1 MYVHRTKHKRALV
14 DFASSTVLLVYLK
27 ITLLW
32 SHMGVSSSHC
42 QMRGWWQWREE
53 KESTNDGHMASSRTP
68 LLLWLV
74 SIPWSVVP
82 WLRAAFFR
90 PQPHAPPV
98 ENNTRR
104 LNFPPFS
111 IAWPSI
117 FLFCLEHRERSFTFC
132 TLCSKK
138 KYYEK
143 KKLKFNESIFINQR
157 EIKSLTVMQGWLVR
171 RYSFKIFLR
180 TYPVRRRSS
189 LFEEETLC
197 MIT

>member
-1 MYVHRTKHKRALV
+1 MYVHSPKHKRALV
-14 DFASSTVLLVYLK
+14 DFASSTVLLVYLE

-98 ENNTRR
+98 QNNTRS
-104 LNFPPFS
+104 LNF
-111 IAWPSI
+111 
-117 FLFCLEHRERSFTFC
+117 FLSFKFLLCLEHRERSFTFR

-143 KKLKFNESIFINQR
+143 KRLKFKIDFHKSKGNQIIDGDAGLTRAKIQFQSISSN
-157 EIKSLTVMQGWLVR
+157 
-171 RYSFKIFLR
+171 IF
-180 TYPVRRRSS
+180 RSKKR
-189 LFEEETLC
+189 FVIWRGRFC
-197 MIT
+197 A

>member
-1 MYVHRTKHKRALV
+1 MYVHSPKHKRALV
-14 DFASSTVLLVYLK
+14 DFASSTVLLVYLE

-98 ENNTRR
+98 QNNTRS
-104 LNFPPFS
+104 LNF
-111 IAWPSI
+111 
-117 FLFCLEHRERSFTFC
+117 FLSFKFFLCLEHRERSFTFR

-143 KKLKFNESIFINQR
+143 KRLKFKIDFHKSKGNQIIDGDAGLTRAKIQFQSISSN
-157 EIKSLTVMQGWLVR
+157 
-171 RYSFKIFLR
+171 IF
-180 TYPVRRRSS
+180 RSKKR
-189 LFEEETLC
+189 FVIWRGRFC
-197 MIT
+197 A

>member
-14 DFASSTVLLVYLK
+14 DFASSTVLLVYLE

-74 SIPWSVVP
+74 SIPWSVVL

-98 ENNTRR
+98 ENNTRS
-104 LNFPPFS
+104 LNFPSLDRLYFFFALS
-111 IAWPSI
+111 I
-117 FLFCLEHRERSFTFC
+117 
-132 TLCSKK
+132 
-138 KYYEK
+138 EK
-143 KKLKFNESIFINQR
+143 EVSRFAPYAQ
-157 EIKSLTVMQGWLVR
+157 
-171 RYSFKIFLR
+171 
-180 TYPVRRRSS
+180 RRS
-189 LFEEETLC
+189 
-197 MIT
+197 ITKRRNLNSTNRFS

>member
-1 MYVHRTKHKRALV
+1 MYVHSPKHKRALV
-14 DFASSTVLLVYLK
+14 DFASSTVLLVYLE

-98 ENNTRR
+98 QNNTRS
-104 LNFPPFS
+104 LNFLLSFK
-111 IAWPSI
+111 
-117 FLFCLEHRERSFTFC
+117 FLLCLEHRERSFTFR
-132 TLCSKK
+132 TLCSRK

-143 KKLKFNESIFINQR
+143 KRLKFNESIFINQR
-157 EIKSLTVMQGWLVR
+157 GIKSLTVMQGWLVR
-171 RYSFKIFLR
+171 RYSFKVFLP
-180 TYPVRRRSS
+180 TYSVRRRGS
-189 LFEEETLC
+189 LFEEEILC
-197 MIT
+197 IIT